1 MIDIQLLRKDI
12 DNVAARLAT
21 RKFQLDVAG
30 FNAIEAERKLLRAV
44 RRHNGSGSYLPTQI
58 LCNGEPLTL
67 EMLDEATDIRINLEA
82 GR

>member
-1 MIDIQLLRKDI
+1 MSNTFTLRDTFN
-12 DNVAARLAT
+12 DRNVSNHRTLRA
-21 RKFQLDVAG
+21 
-30 FNAIEAERKLLRAV
+30 AIEAERKLLRAV